1 MDKQE
6 NEKSNANNAVN
17 VTGNNAVATNAS
29 ESTKKKAT
37 GRDSVALPSAIDNSA
52 EKMEKSTKDTLSY
65 LEKQKKK
72 LVSEVHKLTE
82 DLDNLTQSIEKL
94 QDKKKKLLSVC
105 GKLDEVC

>member
-6 NEKSNANNAVN
+6 NEKSNSNNTANANNVAV
-17 VTGNNAVATNAS
+17 TNPP
-29 ESTKKKAT
+29 ESKKKMPT
-37 GRDSVALPSAIDNSA
+37 GRDSLILPSGDSGS
-52 EKMEKSTKDTLSY
+52 EKIEKSTKDTLSY

-94 QDKKKKLLSVC
+94 QDKKKKLLSTC
-105 GKLDEVC
+105 GKLDEVCY